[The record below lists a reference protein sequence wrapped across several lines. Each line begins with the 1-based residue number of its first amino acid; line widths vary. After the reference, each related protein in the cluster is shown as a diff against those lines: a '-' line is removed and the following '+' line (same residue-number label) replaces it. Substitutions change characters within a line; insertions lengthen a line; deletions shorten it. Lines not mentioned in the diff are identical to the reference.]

1 MIDRIINMVIRQ
13 IVNRAVRS
21 GVNAAMKGG
30 SDLLAKRAKSK
41 GVASRRGVAPED
53 AEIDQDASITQ
64 RRRLHPDERKG
75 DNILYPTDDY
85 TDGMQPRR

>member
-13 IVNRAVRS
+13 LVNRAVRG
-21 GVNAAMKGG
+21 GVNAAIKGG
-30 SDLLAKRAKSK
+30 GDMLSKRAQMKTS
-41 GVASRRGVAPED
+41 ASRQAMEQEEV
-53 AEIDQDASITQ
+53 DQDPSVTE

-75 DNILYPTDDY
+75 DDVLYPTDDY

>member
-13 IVNRAVRS
+13 VVNTLVRKGVS
-21 GVNAAMKGG
+21 GAMKAG
-30 SDLLAKRAKSK
+30 SNAMSKRGQRKQ
-41 GVASRRGVAPED
+41 GFVQDDRQ
-53 AEIDQDASITQ
+53 IDQDTAENQ

-75 DNILYPTDDY
+75 DNVMYPTYDD

>member
-13 IVNRAVRS
+13 VVRKLVGQ
-21 GVNAAMKGG
+21 GVNAAMKKGG
-30 SDLLAKRAKSK
+30 EALSKRGQRKQSA
-41 GVASRRGVAPED
+41 VDEPL
-53 AEIDQDASITQ
+53 EIEQSPADTS

-75 DNILYPTDDY
+75 DEVLYPTDDY

>member
-13 IVNRAVRS
+13 VLRKVVGS
-21 GVNAAMKGG
+21 GVNAAMKAG
-30 SDLLAKRAKSK
+30 SDALSKRGKRK
-41 GVASRRGVAPED
+41 QGFVDDDRQ
-53 AEIDQDASITQ
+53 IDQDPAENE

-75 DNILYPTDDY
+75 DNVMYPTDDY

>member
-13 IVNRAVRS
+13 VLRKVVGS
-21 GVNAAMKGG
+21 GVNAAMKAG
-30 SDLLAKRAKSK
+30 SDALSKRGKRK
-41 GVASRRGVAPED
+41 QGFVHDDRQ
-53 AEIDQDASITQ
+53 IDQDPAENE

-75 DNILYPTDDY
+75 ENVMYPTDDY